1 MLLIEPCIFI
11 FNILCQKCPRL
22 VTQPSHSTDGGIKN
36 MNFVQKKEF
45 ETLACLFIMEKKV
58 GIWTGDTDAS
68 QTDRQQ
74 NIELLSLSTV

>member
-45 ETLACLFIMEKKV
+45 ETLACLFIIEKKWGFGRV
-58 GIWTGDTDAS
+58 TPMPHR
-68 QTDRQQ
+68 QTDNR
-74 NIELLSLSTV
+74 I